1 MATLSV
7 LTWIGNAAAVLC
19 GSHGDVTA
27 HAQQAG
33 CSRQTA
39 YDHAAK
45 VQQAVADAQLP
56 GPSRATLLDE
66 VRALR
71 QQLDQVSD
79 VSPPRPLDK
88 PAQQRFAVSASAMGL
103 SLNQI
108 EDLLGSLLPP
118 QCGPDRATLGRWVG
132 HASQRAAQVL
142 AVLDRHSRPHAQQ
155 LALDEI
161 FFHGTP
167 VLVAVE
173 PASMALLLCQ
183 RAGDRSG
190 ATWEQALRPF
200 TALEAVVRDAGSGLS
215 AGLALLDEHRRQQG
229 LAPLDDGLD
238 VFHTDREAQRLLGRL
253 WRGVEKH
260 WAAAEEADQ
269 RLARAQRQGRDARG
283 PAAVARVAWRKAT
296 HAFTWYEH
304 WEGLWRRAKAAL
316 AVFRPDGRLNDRAWA
331 EAELAAV
338 CAALRA
344 PYWKKLV
351 SHLQDRRTLA
361 FLDRLHRRLA
371 VVAPQEGLRAALVE
385 LWRLEHRCHGATTAE
400 VAGLAV
406 RRVVQRVVCA
416 KATADWEGAYA
427 RVAEVMTGVV
437 RASSVVECVNSVLRM
452 PQSRHRNLTQGLLD
466 LKRLY
471 WNSRAFRDGKRK
483 EKSPYEH
490 LGLRL
495 PSYDFWELLH
505 TDPQQL
511 EQQLSTP
518 NWHFAKIAWG

>member
-7 LTWIGNAAAVLC
+7 STWIGNAAAVLC
-19 GSHGDVTA
+19 GPHGAVTA
-27 HAQQAG
+27 QAQQAG

-45 VQQAVADAQLP
+45 VHQAVADTQLP
-56 GPSRATLLDE
+56 GPSRAALLDR
-66 VRALR
+66 VRGLR
-71 QQLDQVSD
+71 QQLDQAAD
-79 VSPPRPLDK
+79 VAPPRPPLDK

-108 EDLLGSLLPP
+108 EDLLSGLLPP
-118 QCGPDRATLGRWVG
+118 HAGPGRATIGRWVG
-132 HASQRAAQVL
+132 QASQRAAQVL
-142 AVLDRHSRPHAQQ
+142 AVLDRHSRPHARQ
-155 LALDEI
+155 LCLDEI

-183 RAGDRSG
+183 REGDRGG

-200 TALEAVVRDAGSGLS
+200 TALEGVVRDAGTGLS

-238 VFHTDREAQRLLGRL
+238 VFHTEREAQRLLGRL

-269 RLARAQRQGRDARG
+269 RVARARQQGRDARG
-283 PAAVARVAWRKAT
+283 VAAVARGAWRKAT
-296 HAFTWYEH
+296 HAFSWYEH

-316 AVFRPDGRLNDRAWA
+316 ALFRPDGRLNDRAWA

-338 CAALRA
+338 CAQLRA

-351 SHLQDRRTLA
+351 NYLRDRRTLA
-361 FLDRLHRRLA
+361 FLERLHRQLA
-371 VVAPQEGLRAALVE
+371 VAAPEEELRAALVG
-385 LWRLEHRCHGATTAE
+385 LWRLEHRCHATTAAE
-400 VAGLAV
+400 AAGLAV
-406 RRVVQRVVCA
+406 RRLVQRVVCA
-416 KATADWEGAYA
+416 RATADWEGAYG
-427 RVAEVMTGVV
+427 RVAEVLRGVV

-452 PQSRHRNLTQGLLD
+452 HQGRHRNLTQGLLD

-471 WNSRAFRDGKRK
+471 WNSRAFRGGRRK

-490 LGLRL
+490 LGLAL
-495 PSYDFWELLH
+495 PSYDFWDLLH
-505 TDPQQL
+505 SDPQEL
-511 EQQLSTP
+511 DQQLSTP
-518 NWHFAKIAWG
+518 KVAA